1 MLAGQRPVLAGQRP
15 VLAGQRPVLVGQ
27 RPVLVG
33 QRPVLVLKQQGQ
45 ASKLSEEQSSGLPRP
60 EQVATPL
67 EFLDETFSLRL
78 PESVSGPFRHRS
90 QKGRQAMDSILL
102 QLVQSGREQTVRPS
116 SLIGTSLLAR
126 SNRMTEVC
134 MRPDVGV
141 DPSNAPQ
148 KQD

>member
-1 MLAGQRPVLAGQRP
+1 M
-15 VLAGQRPVLVGQ
+15 LVGL
-27 RPVLVG
+27 R
-33 QRPVLVLKQQGQ
+33 RVLVLKQQGQQGQ
-45 ASKLSEEQSSGLPRP
+45 ASKLSEEQSSGFPRP
-60 EQVATPL
+60 EQVAKPL
-67 EFLDETFSLRL
+67 ELLEQTFSL
-78 PESVSGPFRHRS
+78 HHHCY
-90 QKGRQAMDSILL
+90 KGRQAMDSILL

-116 SLIGTSLLAR
+116 SLIGTSLLVR